1 MRSRHSLHRWMIR
14 TSAVMTTKRS
24 TTTRCYHNSSRVQ
37 LNSKQELHQQMK
49 KVMGAKTAPPSEAEQ
64 QARRARVRQS
74 AINVGISFMTVVLA
88 GQALKS
94 GSERRKMETKVYEA
108 TEEAETK
115 IRLLKQLSSEVV
127 VRELAQKVCREIP
140 GNNPSWFRRTPD
152 TSSTEERVYQVLL
165 EELRVLIGDADQSVA
180 ERDRLQLEKLQQE
193 EMAMAEQLLKEH
205 YKNNTV
211 VQVER
216 VGDGETVIKKR
227 VFRM

>member
-1 MRSRHSLHRWMIR
+1 MMIRSRN
-14 TSAVMTTKRS
+14 VTKEIS
-24 TTTRCYHNSSRVQ
+24 TTRCYHNSSRIQ
-37 LNSKQELHQQMK
+37 LDAKQVLHQQMK
-49 KVMGAKTAPPSEAEQ
+49 QVMGAKTAPPSAAEQ

-74 AINVGISFMTVVLA
+74 AINVGVSFMTVVLA

-94 GSERRKMETKVYEA
+94 GSERRKMETKMYEA
-108 TEEAETK
+108 VEEAETK
-115 IRLLKQLSSEVV
+115 IRLLKQLSSEGN
-127 VRELAQKVCREIP
+127 VRELAQKVCRDMP
-140 GNNPSWFRRTPD
+140 SNNPSWFRRATG
-152 TSSTEERVYQVLL
+152 TSCNEERVYQVLL
-165 EELRVLIGDADQSVA
+165 EELRVLIGDADQSAA

-205 YKNNTV
+205 YKNTSD

>member
-1 MRSRHSLHRWMIR
+1 
-14 TSAVMTTKRS
+14 
-24 TTTRCYHNSSRVQ
+24 
-37 LNSKQELHQQMK
+37 
-49 KVMGAKTAPPSEAEQ
+49 MGAKTAPSSEAEQ

-74 AINVGISFMTVVLA
+74 AINVGVSFMTVVLA

-94 GSERRKMETKVYEA
+94 GSERRKMETKMYEA
-108 TEEAETK
+108 IQEAETK

-127 VRELAQKVCREIP
+127 VRELAHKVCREMP
-140 GNNPSWFRRTPD
+140 NSSNRSWFRRAPD

-165 EELRVLIGDADQSVA
+165 EELRVLIGDADQSAA
-180 ERDRLQLEKLQQE
+180 ERDRLQLEKLQQD

-205 YKNNTV
+205 YKNNSD